1 MNTNLKELQS
11 FSLETAFKAGE
22 EWTSTE
28 TDVLAKARAE
38 GLNYFAIAK
47 MLNRTVYS
55 VTTQARVVGIA
66 KPHRN
71 VRKSKKVP
79 VPACVNC
86 NLVHS
91 YKECD

>member
-22 EWTSTE
+22 EWTGAE
-28 TDVLAKARAE
+28 VDALAKARAE
-38 GLNYFAIAK
+38 GINYFAIAK
-47 MLNRTVYS
+47 MLNRSIYS
-55 VTTQARVVGIA
+55 VTTQARVTGIA
-66 KPHRN
+66 KPQRN

-79 VPACVNC
+79 VPACSNC

>member
-22 EWTSTE
+22 EWTSAE

-38 GLNYFAIAK
+38 GINYFAIAK

-66 KPHRN
+66 KPHSN
-71 VRKSKKVP
+71 ARKSKKVP